1 MGVDVVL
8 NFLKYV
14 DRHDVCPEY
23 ADDVRAAQKVC
34 RKALEELPAATELLR
49 RLPGHFNTS
58 IRVLHMKQQDDDSSS
73 FSIASDQ
80 VLPDT
85 KYAKASQAATLS
97 ILMGSSR
104 FPTDSEW
111 SVTDK
116 AEQTFEI
123 LEIDL
128 PNDATRAK
136 YKAINEHLTR
146 FPDIEPCGT
155 ITVRPFIIRD
165 GWDNAAA
172 SMPPETTGK
181 KCQLV
186 LEEGALRLLEV
197 GMKLTMGVCTLNIGL
212 KFIQYIRGIRPSFYL
227 FLPQELMFHYK
238 EPVPNDR
245 PARSVHDCEDEGDA
259 MAGNTGDLDD

>member
-23 ADDVRAAQKVC
+23 AEDVRRAQKVC
-34 RKALEELPAATELLR
+34 LKALEELPAITELLR
-49 RLPGHFNTS
+49 RLPGHFNIS
-58 IRVLHMKQQDDDSSS
+58 IRVLHMKQEYDDSST
-73 FSIASDQ
+73 FSISSDQ
-80 VLPDT
+80 ALPDL

-97 ILMGSSR
+97 ILMGPNR

-116 AEQTFEI
+116 AEETFEV

-128 PNDATRAK
+128 PNDVTRAK
-136 YKAINEHLTR
+136 YKAINEHLTS
-146 FPDIEPCGT
+146 FPDIQPCGT
-155 ITVRPFIIRD
+155 ITARPVVIRD

-172 SMPPETTGK
+172 TMPPETGK
-181 KCQLV
+181 KCQFV
-186 LEEGALRLLEV
+186 LEEGALRLLTV
-197 GMKLTMGVCTLNIGL
+197 GMKLTMGVCTLNVGL

-227 FLPQELMFHYK
+227 FLPQELMFQYK
-238 EPVPNDR
+238 EPIPNDR
-245 PARSVHDCEDEGDA
+245 PARSVHDCADAGDA
-259 MAGNTGDLDD
+259 MAGNAAGDLDG